1 MEEGDGHM
9 MRRISL
15 RSALLFLAALV
26 LASPGAFAQGGTT
39 STISGIV
46 VDTGGG
52 VIPGADV
59 TIKHNAT
66 GVTNSTVTNDR
77 GVFSVPGLNIGTYT
91 VTVTLTGFKTFIAND
106 VNITSAAPAS
116 VKATLQVGGIEETVL
131 VSSTSEL
138 VQTQATTVST
148 TVNVNQITKL
158 PLTSRAALDFVN
170 LLPGVTTAGGNRQSQ
185 INGLPQ
191 GLINITL
198 DGVNVQ
204 DNTLR
209 STDGFFAIVNPR
221 LDAIEEVSVSTA
233 AQGAEV
239 GQGAV
244 QVRFVTRS
252 GSNTFTGSGYWYSR
266 RDRFNDNTWFNIR
279 NNVAKPKLKQDQI
292 GVRVGGPIMIPGLFD
307 GRNKAFFFVNWEEL
321 RQPSDTTR
329 DRTVL
334 NALAQQGIYSYST
347 ASGTQQVN
355 LLQLAAA
362 NGHVATVDPITS
374 ALLADIRKAI
384 TGGSL
389 TELDPNLQRFSYN
402 VPVETM
408 RRYPTVR
415 VDFNFGANHRFSTA
429 INYQKFSDYPDT
441 LNTRE
446 AFFPGFPIG
455 AGQTSKRLSVSN
467 TLRSTLRSNLVNEV
481 RVGYSGSPVEFFTE
495 LNAGMWSATPANQG
509 GYQLTLGSVGSTLTN
524 ASAAPSPQARNAYQ
538 WLIEDNVNWLR
549 GKHSLNMGVSW
560 TQYTYWGWFEGLVPS
575 IGFGLVTGDP
585 ALAMFNATNFPN
597 AASTN
602 ITAAQNLYALLVGR
616 VSAVTGNARLDED
629 TNKYTYVG
637 KGMQRAR
644 MPEIGFFAQ
653 DSWRFRPDL
662 TFNFGVRYS
671 AQLPF
676 YPMNDSYSTATFADL
691 CGISGVASD
700 GSCNQFKP
708 GVLTGKTPE
717 FIRYTKGTNAYN
729 TDWNNFSPSVGV
741 AWTTGGQGGFLGT
754 LLGQQGDTVLRG
766 GFSRGYSRNGM
777 NDFTSR
783 VGANPGVLID
793 VSRNAALGNLGTLP
807 LLYRDTS
814 RLAPPPFTETPVYP
828 MKDVITGDVSVFDPK
843 LQVPYADSFTAGIQR
858 SLGRSMAFEVRY
870 VGTRARNG
878 WLNLNYNE
886 INLFENG
893 FLKEFTLAQAN
904 LQANVA
910 AGRGGTFRYYGPGTG
925 TSPLPTMLAY
935 FSGLGSSAAGDP
947 ANYTSANFSSTT
959 FLNRLPTYN
968 PNPFG
973 FANDLFTN
981 ATLRTNAA
989 TAGLPVNYFI
999 MNPDLQGGAVRTVN
1013 RNETNYNAL
1022 QLELKRRYA
1031 QGLQFQASYA
1041 FGKMMMSRW
1050 ETFRK
1055 GDIWVRDVGSPGDI
1069 THVFK
1074 ANVTYDLPFGH
1085 GRRYGSNVNGFVDQ
1099 LIGGWTLSLVSR
1111 VQSGQLV
1118 DLGNVRVVGMT
1129 ADDVAGLYKVR
1140 IDADKRVYTLP
1151 QDVIDNTI
1159 KAFSVS
1165 PTSTTGYGTLGPP
1178 SGRYFAPANGPG
1190 CIEVD
1195 NGANYGDCGTKELV
1209 VPGPLFQEH
1218 DITISKHFPIKGR
1231 MNLELRAEVLNAF
1244 NNVNFVPVGGL
1255 GTQLTGYEITAL
1267 TGTNTARVMQLIV
1280 RFNW

>member
-1 MEEGDGHM
+1 M
-9 MRRISL
+9 MRIRPYG
-15 RSALLFLAALV
+15 SALLVLAAL
-26 LASPGAFAQGGTT
+26 LAAAPSAFAQGGTT
-39 STISGIV
+39 STISGVV
-46 VDTGGG
+46 VDSAGG

-66 GVTNSTVTNDR
+66 GVTNATVTNSE

-91 VTVTLTGFKTFIAND
+91 VTVSLTGFKTFVATD
-106 VNITSAAPAS
+106 VTLTSGAPAS
-116 VKATLQVGGIEETVL
+116 VKATLEVGALEETVE
-131 VSSTSEL
+131 VSSTTPII
-138 VQTQATTVST
+138 QTQATTIST
-148 TVNVNQITKL
+148 TVGVNQITKL

-170 LLPGVTTAGGNRQSQ
+170 LLPGVTTPGGNRQSQ

-233 AQGAEV
+233 AQGADV

-252 GSNTFTGSGYWYSR
+252 GTNIFTGSGYWYLR

-279 NNVAKPKLKQDQI
+279 DKVAKPKLKQDQI
-292 GVRVGGPIMIPGLFD
+292 GARAGGPIMIPGLFD
-307 GRNKAFFFVNWEEL
+307 GRNKAFFFINWEEF
-321 RQPSDTTR
+321 RQPSDTSR
-329 DRTVL
+329 NRTVL
-334 NALAQQGIYSYST
+334 NTLAQQGIYSYQS
-347 ASGTQQVN
+347 ASGMTQVN
-355 LLQLAAA
+355 LLQLAAQ
-362 NGHVATVDPITS
+362 NGHVSTVDPIT
-374 ALLADIRKAI
+374 AGVLADIRKAVA
-384 TGGSL
+384 GGSL
-389 TELDPNLQRFSYN
+389 TDLDPNLQRFSYN

-415 VDFNFGANHRFSTA
+415 VDFNFGVNHRFSTA

-441 LNTRE
+441 LNSRE
-446 AFFPGFPIG
+446 AYFPGFPIG

-467 TLRSTLRSNLVNEV
+467 TFRSTLRSNLVNEV
-481 RVGYSGSPVEFFTE
+481 RVGYSGAPVEFFTE
-495 LNAGMWSATPANQG
+495 LNKEMWTATPANQG
-509 GYQLTLGSVGSTLTN
+509 GFQLTLGTIGTALTN
-524 ASAAPSPQARNAYQ
+524 ASAAPSPQARNAYS
-538 WLIEDNVNWLR
+538 WLIEDNVNWLTGR
-549 GKHSLNMGVSW
+549 HSVNMGVSW
-560 TQYTYWGWFEGLVPS
+560 TQYTYWGWFETMVPTVN
-575 IGFGLVTGDP
+575 FGLVTGDP
-585 ALAMFNATNFPN
+585 ALAMFNTANFPG

-602 ITAAQNLYALLVGR
+602 LTAAQNLYALLVGR
-616 VSAVTGNARLDED
+616 VSSIAGNARLDED

-653 DSWRFRPDL
+653 DSWRLRPDL

-676 YPMNDSYSTATFADL
+676 YPMNDSYSTAEFADL

-708 GVLTGKTPE
+708 GVLTGKTPQ
-717 FIRYTKGTNAYN
+717 FIQYKKGVKAYN
-729 TDWNNFSPSVGV
+729 TDWNNLSPSVGV
-741 AWTTGGQGGFLGT
+741 AWTTGGQGG
-754 LLGQQGDTVLRG
+754 LLGALFGKEGETVLRG
-766 GFSRGYSRNGM
+766 GYSRAFSRNGM
-777 NDFTSR
+777 NDFTGR

-793 VSRNAALGNLGTLP
+793 ASRNAALGNLGPLP

-814 RLAPPPFTETPVYP
+814 RLGPPPFAESPVYP
-828 MKDVITGDVSVFDPK
+828 MTDVITGDVNVFDPE

-858 SLGRSMAFEVRY
+858 SLGRTMALEVRY
-870 VGTRARNG
+870 VGTRGREG

-893 FLKEFTLAQAN
+893 FLNEFTAAQAN
-904 LQANVA
+904 LQANIA
-910 AGRGGTFRYYGPGTG
+910 AGRGANFRYYGSGTG
-925 TSPLPTMLAY
+925 TTPLPVMLAY
-935 FSGLGSSAAGDP
+935 FSGLPQSAAGDP
-947 ANYTSANFSSTT
+947 ANYSSANFSSTT
-959 FLNRLPTYN
+959 FVNPLATYN

-973 FANDLFTN
+973 FAGSLYTN
-981 ATLRTNAA
+981 ATLRANAA
-989 TAGLPVNYFI
+989 TAGLPSNYFL
-999 MNPDLQGGAVRTVN
+999 MNPDLQGGAIQTVN
-1013 RNETNYNAL
+1013 RNKTNYNAL
-1022 QLELKRRYA
+1022 QIELRRRYSG
-1031 QGLQFQASYA
+1031 GLQFQASYA
-1041 FGKMMMSRW
+1041 LGKMMMTRW

-1055 GDIWVRDVGSPGDI
+1055 PDIWVRDVGSPGDI
-1069 THVFK
+1069 SQVFK
-1074 ANVTYDLPFGH
+1074 ANVVYDLPFGR
-1085 GRRYGSNVNGFVDQ
+1085 GRRFGSSVNGFVDQ

-1118 DLGNVRVVGMT
+1118 DLGNVRLVGMSEK
-1129 ADDVAGLYKVR
+1129 DVAGLYKIR
-1140 IDADKRVYTLP
+1140 IDENKKVWLLP

-1165 PTSTTGYGTLGPP
+1165 ATSSTGYGTLGAPT
-1178 SGRYFAPANGPG
+1178 GRYFAPANGPG

-1195 NGANYGDCGTKELV
+1195 NGANYGDCGTRSLV
-1209 VPGPLFQEH
+1209 VPGPVFQEH

-1231 MNLELRAEVLNAF
+1231 MNFETRVEILNAF
-1244 NNVNFVPVGGL
+1244 NNVNYVPVGGL
-1255 GTQLTGYEITAL
+1255 GTQITSYEATAL
-1267 TGTNTARVMQLIV
+1267 TGTNVARVMQLIF